1 VIELV
6 RRSQLVDP
14 QRLALYREQAS
25 DVRGEPAVRAFL
37 ARLVKDE
44 LLTAFQASVLLQ
56 GKWLGFFLGAYK
68 LLEPLGKGSISRV
81 YLAEHVGLGRRV
93 AVKVLSAG
101 KSSEQVVARFHRE
114 AQALAALRHP
124 NIVRVY
130 DIDRAGDSLFMVM
143 EYLVGLDL
151 QRFVS
156 SKGPLDV
163 ARAVH
168 VICQAALGLEHAH
181 RMGWVHRDVKPA
193 NLMLDDNDTVK
204 LLDLGLARLCE
215 DESNDLTAFY
225 GGILG
230 TADYRAPE
238 QSVDSHEVD
247 GRADIYSLGATFYF
261 LLTGQPPFDGRCPG
275 QNRAPQQAAGPQSL
289 RLLRPDVPAGLEAV
303 VDRMMA
309 RNPEQRYQ
317 TAAEVVVALDSW
329 AAGPGPLAVEG
340 SKRRVKSQVAAS
352 ASTPIPFRPAVPGA
366 APWHRGLWL
375 GLLGVLSLP
384 LRLVR
389 RARHGAGATGR
400 SSKVSLP
407 TKGASSHDR
416 RREVAP

>member
-1 VIELV
+1 VQERTAAPSRAPTTGDDVIELV
-6 RRSQLVDP
+6 RRSKLVDP
-14 QRLALYREQAS
+14 ERLAPYKEQAS
-25 DVRGEPAVRAFL
+25 AVRGETAVRDFL
-37 ARLVKDE
+37 ARLVSDG

-56 GKWLGFFLGAYK
+56 GKWLGFFLGPYK
-68 LLEPLGKGSISRV
+68 VLELLGKGSMSLV
-81 YLAEHVGLGRRV
+81 YLAEHVSLGRRV

-114 AQALAALRHP
+114 AQALAALHHP
-124 NIVRVY
+124 NIIRIY
-130 DIDRAGDSLFMVM
+130 DIDRAGNSLFMAT

-151 QRFVS
+151 RRLVS
-156 SKGPLDV
+156 TEGPLDV

-168 VICQAALGLEHAH
+168 VIRQAALGLEHAH
-181 RMGWVHRDVKPA
+181 RMGWVHRDVRPA
-193 NLMLDDNDTVK
+193 NLMLGDNDTVK

-215 DESNDLTAFY
+215 DENDLTAFY

-261 LLTGQPPFDGRCPG
+261 LLTGQLPFEARCTG

-303 VDRMMA
+303 VTRMMA
-309 RNPEQRYQ
+309 RKPEQRYQ
-317 TAAEVVVALDSW
+317 TAEEVVVALDRW
-329 AAGPGPLAVEG
+329 ATE
-340 SKRRVKSQVAAS
+340 RRVARS
-352 ASTPIPFRPAVPGA
+352 ASTPIPFCPALSGA

-375 GLLGVLSLP
+375 GVLGVLSLP
-384 LRLVR
+384 FRLVR
-389 RARHGAGATGR
+389 RARHGGA
-400 SSKVSLP
+400 VP
-407 TKGASSHDR
+407 NVASSPDR
-416 RREVAP
+416 QREVAP